1 MWARDHGLRAG
12 SRRRSERRTAGGSLL
27 TSKSGKQ
34 PGAPDLKALYTIAE
48 LCTFAGMSRYRLRR
62 LLEQRGVKCIAVGEA
77 PYVPLSEI
85 EERIPEL
92 WRSLCSAIS
101 ARRRDERS
109 SRTTES
115 SARMESLANRER
127 YRAVRR

>member
-1 MWARDHGLRAG
+1 M
-12 SRRRSERRTAGGSLL
+12 T
-27 TSKSGKQ
+27 GK
-34 PGAPDLKALYTIAE
+34 PDVKALYKIAE
-48 LCTFAGMSRYRLRR
+48 LCRFAGMSRYRLRR
-62 LLEQRGVKCIAVGEA
+62 LLEQRGVKCIVAGEA

-85 EERIPEL
+85 QEKIPEL
-92 WRSLCSAIS
+92 WRSLCSALS

-115 SARMESLANRER
+115 SAPTESLANRER

>member
-1 MWARDHGLRAG
+1 MTGR
-12 SRRRSERRTAGGSLL
+12 
-27 TSKSGKQ
+27 
-34 PGAPDLKALYTIAE
+34 PDVKALYKIAE
-48 LCTFAGMSRYRLRR
+48 LCRFTGMTRYRLRR
-62 LLEQRGVKCIAVGEA
+62 LLEERGVKCISVGEA

-85 EERIPEL
+85 QERIPEL

-115 SARMESLANRER
+115 SAQMDSLANRER